1 MPFRMVDLLLIGY
14 DLSVK
19 RVCIVYH
26 IYVPTSHLYNY
37 HFLKPWK
44 VLGEGHYIGGVRLLV
59 KVIDVACRLL
69 LLQCVGVW
77 KWSFS
82 LSLSRVISQVSIVT
96 HGPLSPSFHL
106 PYPKSFLPPTCSL
119 SLSLSFSRHI
129 YLPTENKKQL
139 TPYCLH
145 IDF

>member
-44 VLGEGHYIGGVRLLV
+44 VLGEGYYIGGVHLLV

-77 KWSFS
+77 KWSFSLS

-106 PYPKSFLPPTCSL
+106 PYPKSFLPPTCFLSLYPLSL
-119 SLSLSFSRHI
+119 SLSLSHFPDTFI
-129 YLPTENKKQL
+129 YLRRTRNN
-139 TPYCLH
+139 
-145 IDF
+145 